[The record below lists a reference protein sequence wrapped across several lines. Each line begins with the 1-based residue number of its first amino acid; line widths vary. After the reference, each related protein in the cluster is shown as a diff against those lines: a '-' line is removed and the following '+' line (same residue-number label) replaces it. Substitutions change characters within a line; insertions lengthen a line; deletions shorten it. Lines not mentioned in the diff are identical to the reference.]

1 MKKSKKVLVIG
12 ASPRKN
18 GNSNRLAEEFA
29 RGAADA
35 GNEAEVIYLYD
46 KQIGFCRGCLVCQN
60 MQKCVIQDDAD
71 VITEKMK
78 EAEVIAFATPIYFYE
93 MNGQLKTLLDRS
105 NPLYPSDYAFRD
117 IYMLTSAADDG
128 ETVPKKAESG
138 LEGWIDCFEKA
149 RFAGCVFA
157 GGVDAMGAIEGHT
170 ALQTAYEMGRKA

>member
-35 GNEAEVIYLYD
+35 GN
-46 KQIGFCRGCLVCQN
+46 
-60 MQKCVIQDDAD
+60 
-71 VITEKMK
+71 

-170 ALQTAYEMGRKA
+170 ALQTAYKMGRKA

>member
-1 MKKSKKVLVIG
+1 MSKKLLVIG

-29 RGAADA
+29 KGARDA

-46 KQIGFCRGCLVCQN
+46 KRIDFCKGCLVCQN
-60 MQKCVIQDDAD
+60 TQKCVIQDDAT
-71 VITEKMK
+71 ILAGRMK
-78 EAEVIAFATPIYFYE
+78 EAEVLAFATPIYFYE

-128 ETVPKKAESG
+128 ETVPKRAESG

-149 RFAGCVFA
+149 RLAGCVFA
-157 GGVDAMGAIEGHT
+157 GGADIMGAIEGHPS
-170 ALQTAYEMGRKA
+170 LQKAYEMGKNI

>member
-1 MKKSKKVLVIG
+1 MKMSKRVLIIG

-29 RGAADA
+29 RGAVDA

-60 MQKCVIQDDAD
+60 TQKCMIQDDAAL
-71 VITEKMK
+71 IAEKMK

-117 IYMLTSAADDG
+117 IYMLTSAADD
-128 ETVPKKAESG
+128 EEAVPQKAESG

-149 RFAGCVFA
+149 RLAGCVFA
-157 GGVDAMGAIEGHT
+157 GGVDVIGAIEGHPS
-170 ALQTAYEMGRKA
+170 LQKAYEMGKNV